1 MATFSV
7 IADGNGFSFNTLTPA
22 YTGSYN
28 DAHTIDVSGSDFTT
42 DITATGSTG
51 SPKYIYRPMDL
62 DQAVKLFW
70 TLSSVN
76 ISATATAGGN
86 TASSGNIS
94 FNTPAPVDRLL
105 TRTGFTQDIDTDTY
119 TEGSLTHNIQ
129 SVTQATGPSFLSS
142 NVTNLAQFTGVGD
155 GKYGTSFF
163 GTGLAFASAVIDG
176 GSESAAEYMILS
188 NIIQTPPS
196 FTSTNWTVSNITLG
210 GIPFLLGRIDLGG
223 AGTTNIPDPTLSF
236 H

>member
-7 IADGNGFSFNTLTPA
+7 IGDGNGFSYNTLTPA
-22 YTGSYN
+22 YTGNYN
-28 DAHTIDVSGSDFTT
+28 DVHTIDVSGSDFTT

-51 SPKYIYRPMDL
+51 SPKYIYRPMSL
-62 DQAVKLFW
+62 AQAVKLYW

-86 TASSGNIS
+86 TASTGSIS
-94 FNTPAPVDRLL
+94 FSTPSPVNRLI
-105 TRTGFTQDIDTDTY
+105 TRTGFTENIDNETY
-119 TEGSLTHNIQ
+119 TEGSSTYNIQ
-129 SVTQATGPSFLSS
+129 AVTSSSGPSDISS
-142 NVTNLAQFTGVGD
+142 NVVNLAKFTGVGD
-155 GKYGTSFF
+155 DKYGISFYDN
-163 GTGLAFASAVIDG
+163 GLAYAQAVIDG
-176 GSESAAEYMILS
+176 GTQSAAEYMILS
-188 NIIQTPPS
+188 NIIETPPT

-223 AGTTNIPDPTLSF
+223 SGTTNIPDPTLSF